1 MDFDRK
7 KKIGTSRPSA
17 FSRIEKIHP
26 FMMMLYLSMMG
37 IGVLFLMLVIAYV
50 QSHAFDTEAWKLK
63 FPRFFSVSTLIILG
77 SSYAINKTIRYYK
90 KDNLRKLKH
99 YFLLAI
105 CLSMAFILTQVV
117 GWYEISAAGISFT
130 ELAAGTYIYLISALH
145 AVHLLGGLLFLT
157 VIYFRTQHAASDA
170 IRTLVFIRNPFVRQQ
185 IKMLTLYWHFM
196 GGIWVSLYLIFLFT
210 LRS

>member
-1 MDFDRK
+1 
-7 KKIGTSRPSA
+7 
-17 FSRIEKIHP
+17 
-26 FMMMLYLSMMG
+26 
-37 IGVLFLMLVIAYV
+37 
-50 QSHAFDTEAWKLK
+50 
-63 FPRFFSVSTLIILG
+63 
-77 SSYAINKTIRYYK
+77 
-90 KDNLRKLKH
+90 
-99 YFLLAI
+99 
-105 CLSMAFILTQVV
+105 MAFITTQMA
-117 GWYEISAAGISFT
+117 GWYEISAAGINFT

-170 IRTLVFIRNPFVRQQ
+170 IRTLIFIRNPFIRQQ